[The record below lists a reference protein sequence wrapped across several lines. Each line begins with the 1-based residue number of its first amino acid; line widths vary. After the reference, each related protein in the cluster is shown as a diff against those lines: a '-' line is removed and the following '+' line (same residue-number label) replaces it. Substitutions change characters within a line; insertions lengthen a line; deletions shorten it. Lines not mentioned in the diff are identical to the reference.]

1 MADPL
6 RIALAGLGTVGVGVI
21 RLIETNRDLLAA
33 RAGRPLKVVAV
44 SARDRHR
51 GRGVDLSPY
60 AWEDDPVRLAAR
72 SDIDVV
78 VELIGGGDGPAL
90 ALARAALGSGKA
102 LVTANKAMMATTIK
116 ISIKVNPRVYFFC
129 VFFMVVYCLRFRPF
143 YWMLVVKLYIGR
155 STDAKRSPTRSPMPI
170 ISAGWIRSRILFI
183 TLSASRP

>member
-1 MADPL
+1 MAPKIPPPMPVTGRISGWCRSRSIWQPGVRWPSRRKPAPLSAFRKWSRPMADPL

-72 SDIDVV
+72 QDIDVV
-78 VELIGGGDGPAL
+78 VELIGGGGGPAL
-90 ALARAALGSGKA
+90 ALARAALGNGKA
-102 LVTANKAMMATTIK
+102 L
-116 ISIKVNPRVYFFC
+116 
-129 VFFMVVYCLRFRPF
+129 
-143 YWMLVVKLYIGR
+143 G
-155 STDAKRSPTRSPMPI
+155 
-170 ISAGWIRSRILFI
+170 
-183 TLSASRP
+183 